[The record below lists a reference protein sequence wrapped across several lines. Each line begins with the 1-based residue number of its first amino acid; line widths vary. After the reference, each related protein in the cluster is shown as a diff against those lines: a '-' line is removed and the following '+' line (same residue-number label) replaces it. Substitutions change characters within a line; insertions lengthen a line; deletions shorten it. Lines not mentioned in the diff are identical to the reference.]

1 MLIDSFG
8 IMVKTP
14 PYQKRGKCGHFM
26 PQFDSHLACF
36 GCRSKCK
43 GQDPCAQG
51 AKVNQCAAC
60 STLSDQQWTHL
71 RESFAKRSFYRH
83 RTGSHEDN
91 VEPETDEEP
100 VFTGED
106 LGQVDDTLFNLEP
119 EQAGNMAPVTGI
131 SPLTQP
137 SSASLPAT
145 SFPANTGPVQQ
156 SSDSSPALFRA
167 PDPVLTQDT
176 VSTGQTPS
184 RRGDRTYFPTFSM
197 PQPQRTATPIDILQT
212 PRTQLLKSHLEKQN
226 FELMHKLQRKNEEQM
241 RDISTQLQTGLQAFL
256 QLSMEN
262 MFNRFA
268 PTQTNPAPQASTAQ
282 LHIVSITPLSAVP
295 AANKSEEPMDETPA
309 QPAPAIKKGLANVKG
324 SSAIATQSLQAVAS
338 HIQMPSAPPQLTT
351 VPPSAQPT
359 VAPTNLPSTTAKLQ
373 SPLQVLEQEEYGA
386 DSSASSFTS
395 PRSEEPTDTGEQA
408 APPNLPFRELVQKVR
423 EFLSIPDPA
432 AEEHY
437 KPGSALGRDPLLLLQ
452 EKAGRPPS
460 IKLPMVSDLSRL
472 QTAQDE
478 AVKPSTS
485 STLDMGK
492 FPTIPPH
499 KGSWYNVVDEKY
511 SQTPQVVPQAF
522 SNIAKPGYRSGPP
535 ATVQQKELVKLEY
548 ITRENISIANFLS
561 NIGMASESCLNNL
574 RVSRD
579 QQEKLFDQLRTTQ
592 DAPTRDQILL
602 QLYQITQQEATQMQ
616 FMLDISRSMSKAYAD
631 LVANFISSLTNLVL
645 LRREAYLR
653 HAHPNLDAFR
663 LRNLRSATASG
674 GDLFDRTLMQEYE
687 QHLIGL
693 GVKPVSKKDR
703 FHPYKKP
710 KRGRG
715 GQCQQQQ
722 GLFYQP
728 MPAPQYMV
736 QQPFFSHLH
745 QGGRRGGRGG
755 RRGRGRGGN
764 FHSGKQ
770 QQQPLQ

>member
-1 MLIDSFG
+1 
-8 IMVKTP
+8 MVKTP

-26 PQFDSHLACF
+26 PQFDSHLTCF
-36 GCRSKCK
+36 GCRSKRK
-43 GQDPCAQG
+43 GQDPCAKG
-51 AKVNQCAAC
+51 AKIDQCAAC
-60 STLSDQQWTHL
+60 SALTEEQWIHL
-71 RESFAKRSFYRH
+71 RECFSKRSSYRQ
-83 RTGSHEDN
+83 RAGSHDESL
-91 VEPETDEEP
+91 EPEDEEP

-106 LGQVDDTLFNLEP
+106 LGQVDDTLLDLDA
-119 EQAGNMAPVTGI
+119 EQTGNIAPVSGI
-131 SPLTQP
+131 SPLNTQT
-137 SSASLPAT
+137 SSASVPGMN
-145 SFPANTGPVQQ
+145 FPATGPVQQ
-156 SSDSSPALFRA
+156 SSDSSALFRA

-176 VSTGQTPS
+176 LSTGQTPS
-184 RRGDRTYFPTFSM
+184 RHTSRMSFQM
-197 PQPQRTATPIDILQT
+197 PQPQRTATPIDIPQT
-212 PRTQLLKSHLEKQN
+212 PRTQLLKSHLEQQN

-256 QLSMEN
+256 QQSMEN
-262 MFNRFA
+262 MFNRLA
-268 PTQTNPAPQASTAQ
+268 PAPAPQAPPAQ
-282 LHIVSITPLSAVP
+282 PHIVSITPLSAVP
-295 AANKSEEPMDETPA
+295 AASKSEEPMDETPS
-309 QPAPAIKKGLANVKG
+309 QPPPAIKKGLANVKG
-324 SSAIATQSLQAVAS
+324 SSSIASQSLQAVAS
-338 HIQMPSAPPQLTT
+338 QIQVPSVPTHPATA
-351 VPPSAQPT
+351 PPSAQPT
-359 VAPTNLPSTTAKLQ
+359 VAPTSIPSTTTKLQ
-373 SPLQVLEQEEYGA
+373 SPLQILEQEEYGA
-386 DSSASSFTS
+386 DSSASSFATS
-395 PRSEEPTDTGEQA
+395 RPEEPTDTGEQA

-432 AEEHY
+432 SEEHY
-437 KPGSALGRDPLLLLQ
+437 KPGSALGRDPLLLMQ

-485 STLDMGK
+485 STLDIGK
-492 FPTIPPH
+492 FPAIPPH

-511 SQTPQVVPQAF
+511 SQTPQIVPQAF

-548 ITRENISIANFLS
+548 MVRENFSIANFLS
-561 NIGMASESCLNNL
+561 TFGMASESCLNNL

-592 DAPTRDQILL
+592 DHPTRDQILL
-602 QLYQITQQEATQMQ
+602 QLYQITQQEAAQMQ

-645 LRREAYLR
+645 LRRDAYLR

-663 LRNLRSATASG
+663 LRNLRSATISG

-703 FHPYKKP
+703 FHPYKKQ

-715 GQCQQQQ
+715 GQRHAPQ

-736 QQPFFSHLH
+736 QQPFFPHPH

-764 FHSGKQ
+764 SHPGKQ
-770 QQQPLQ
+770 QQQPPQ